1 MADYRLTRR
10 GKLVIGVLIII
21 QLTIIGYSGLFI
33 IEYYNQADA
42 KTPLV
47 GEVTS
52 EMETSTETE
61 TESQTMASTE
71 STQNTA
77 TEASSESSSE
87 SSSTESNSGQIYD
100 AEELNDLK
108 QFRIVFYFDE
118 DESSAELD
126 LADLKSI
133 TEMLKTYP
141 DEKITVSGHVNG
153 YPNFENN
160 DEALDLSKRRATFVA
175 NELINLGVDVSLI
188 SVYNQGSDNPLF
200 KDYGNQYKNN
210 RVEVYFSDHFIVTK
224 SGK

>member
-77 TEASSESSSE
+77 TEASSESSS
-87 SSSTESNSGQIYD
+87 TESNSGQIYD

-133 TEMLKTYP
+133 TDMLKTYP

-160 DEALDLSKRRATFVA
+160 DEALDLSKRRAAFVA
-175 NELINLGVDVSLI
+175 DELINLGVDVSLI

>member
-33 IEYYNQADA
+33 IEYYNQADV

-61 TESQTMASTE
+61 TESQAMASTE

-77 TEASSESSSE
+77 TEASSE

-133 TEMLKTYP
+133 MDMLKAYP

-160 DEALDLSKRRATFVA
+160 DEALDLSKRRAAFVA
-175 NELINLGVDVSLI
+175 DELIYLGVDVSLI

-200 KDYGNQYKNN
+200 KEYGNQYKNN